1 MSEDKP
7 SRADDLAL
15 QRTVMASTRTFM
27 AWTRTALS
35 LISFGFSI
43 PKVLEYANPAK
54 MARTGDWGPRTL
66 GTILIFLGVFVLAV
80 SAFDHWKLVRGM
92 RKNNQHMKFSSNR
105 LSFVVALV
113 LTVLGALAL
122 VNIIFQAGPL

>member
-1 MSEDKP
+1 MSEYKQP
-7 SRADDLAL
+7 SSDELAL

-35 LISFGFSI
+35 LITFGFSI
-43 PKVLEYANPAK
+43 PKVLEYANK
-54 MARTGDWGPRTL
+54 ARFEHTGEWGPRAL

-80 SAFDHWKLVRGM
+80 SAFEHGKLVRDLK
-92 RKNNQHMKFSSNR
+92 KNNQHMKFSSNR
-105 LSFVVALV
+105 LSFVVAIV

-122 VNIIFQAGPL
+122 INIIFRAGPL